1 MTNPLPSKAPNY
13 LRMAC
18 TSASVGF
25 REKLSQ
31 DELLNALLTGEVPSN
46 RCPHFRKLLQEVPDA
61 LVKGLIEQLG
71 GMFKPDEAARNLAK
85 IAEILKVRK
94 PLQRIGL

>member
-1 MTNPLPSKAPNY
+1 M
-13 LRMAC
+13 
-18 TSASVGF
+18 GF

-46 RCPHFRKLLQEVPDA
+46 RRPHFRKLLQEVPSA

-71 GMFKPDEAARNLAK
+71 GMVKPDEAAKNLAK